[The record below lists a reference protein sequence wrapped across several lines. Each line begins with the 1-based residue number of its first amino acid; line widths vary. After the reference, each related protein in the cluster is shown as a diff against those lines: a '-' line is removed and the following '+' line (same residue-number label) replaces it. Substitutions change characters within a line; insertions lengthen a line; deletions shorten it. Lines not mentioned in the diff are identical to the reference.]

1 MYLIVFSSRA
11 AALRVKARLDASGIF
26 AQAVSTPI
34 GLGKSCGISLKVWG
48 APPAVLA
55 RMCEGA
61 PIYCKSGSAWTLAT

>member
-48 APPAVLA
+48 APLRVLIGQ
-55 RMCEGA
+55 CEGA
-61 PIYCKSGSAWTLAT
+61 PIYLKSGSVWTLAT

>member
-34 GLGKSCGISLKVWG
+34 GLGKSCGISLTVWG

-55 RMCEGA
+55 RMWEGA
-61 PIYCKSGSAWTLAT
+61 PVYLKSCHAWTLVT